1 LGNGY
6 APLFTGPFR
15 SGSALSSDAREA
27 GLPFG
32 QKRMNGIF
40 YLVGLIVVV
49 LLVTYAL
56 GLW

>member
-1 LGNGY
+1 MVPVVRHKRPVPAL
-6 APLFTGPFR
+6 LC
-15 SGSALSSDAREA
+15 ALSPDAREA
-27 GLPFG
+27 ELPFG